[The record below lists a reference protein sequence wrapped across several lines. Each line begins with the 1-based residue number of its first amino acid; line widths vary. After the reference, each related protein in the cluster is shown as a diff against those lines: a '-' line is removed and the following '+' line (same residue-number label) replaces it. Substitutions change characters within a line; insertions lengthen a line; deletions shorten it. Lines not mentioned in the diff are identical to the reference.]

1 MQVRGL
7 PRHVIRS
14 ACTASRLAAKPPDS
28 VAASREDALRR
39 WKQARADGLTAAQ
52 AARAVGAS
60 RASLYRWQKRPEPR
74 SRRPHRVR
82 RTSWTS
88 ELVQAVEGL
97 RLDYPMWGRAK
108 LGPLLRAQGFSVSDA
123 TVGRILAHLIA
134 RGAVEPVASLR
145 RRRHAHRWSPRR
157 RHALRL
163 PKGLKADQPGAL
175 VQIDTLTVSLAPGVS
190 VKHFTAYC
198 PVAKWIAA
206 AAGERATARA
216 AARFLDKVLAEMP
229 FPVRAIQVDG
239 GSEFMADF
247 EAACAERRVRLY
259 VLPPKCPQLN
269 GAVERAQS
277 TWRYEFYATY
287 ELPHR
292 IAEISP
298 LIDSFAHLYNHHR
311 PHGALG
317 GLTPA
322 QYLQS
327 RSGGAPPSHMS

>member
-7 PRHVIRS
+7 PRHIIRS
-14 ACTASRLAAKPPDS
+14 ACAASRVAAKPLNS
-28 VAASREDALRR
+28 VAASREDALQR
-39 WKQARADGLTAAQ
+39 WRQARADGLTAQQ
-52 AARAVGAS
+52 AARAVGAG
-60 RASLYRWQKRPEPR
+60 RASLYRWHKRVEPR

-82 RTSWTS
+82 KTTWTS
-88 ELVQAVEGL
+88 ELVEAVEAL

-108 LGPLLRAQGFSVSDA
+108 LGPLLRAEGFAVSDA
-123 TVGRILAHLIA
+123 TVGRIIAHLVA
-134 RGAVEPVASLR
+134 RGAVEPVAARR

-157 RHALRL
+157 RHAARL
-163 PKGLKADQPGAL
+163 PKGLKADRPGAL
-175 VQIDTLTVSLAPGVS
+175 VQIDTLTVSLAPGKS
-190 VKHFTAYC
+190 IKHFTAYC
-198 PVAKWIAA
+198 PAAKWIAA
-206 AAGERATARA
+206 AASERATAKA
-216 AARFLDKVLAEMP
+216 AARFLDKLLAEMP
-229 FPVRAIQVDG
+229 FPIKAIQVDG

-247 EAACAERRVRLY
+247 EAACAKRGLSLY
-259 VLPPKCPQLN
+259 VLPPKSPQLN

-292 IAEISP
+292 LAEIAP

-317 GLTPA
+317 GQTPA

-327 RSGGAPPSHMS
+327 ISGGAPPSQMS